1 MCFSFEGMMRL
12 GRFQCLS
19 TWACFFFSLTGH
31 WLSGSSQQ
39 LNSRVVPVQLSGY
52 FIVCKVS
59 CWLKLIALPVE
70 NLTLLLF
77 CIHFLFSFFI
87 IYYFFFHCLG
97 SFRLFLLLLYSH
109 FVCWSGRR
117 EGHATCDIRW
127 AVPDPLSNTRL
138 QSGGPGCNAID
149 STNEMFKSSLYISIR

>member
-77 CIHFLFSFFI
+77 CIHFLFSFYFI
-87 IYYFFFHCLG
+87 FFFSLSWLFPTIFVVALFAFCLLKRPARR
-97 SFRLFLLLLYSH
+97 SRNLRYQMSCARPAQQH
-109 FVCWSGRR
+109 PTPKWWS
-117 EGHATCDIRW
+117 
-127 AVPDPLSNTRL
+127 RL
-138 QSGGPGCNAID
+138 QRN
-149 STNEMFKSSLYISIR
+149 R